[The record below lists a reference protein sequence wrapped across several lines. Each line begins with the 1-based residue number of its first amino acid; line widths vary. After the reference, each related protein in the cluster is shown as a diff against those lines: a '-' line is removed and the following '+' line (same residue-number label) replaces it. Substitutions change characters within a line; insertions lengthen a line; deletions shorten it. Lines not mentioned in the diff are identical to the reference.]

1 MVSQNVEVNKKRSAA
16 IDMTKGLSIMTLFYL
31 HFENGWMDVTHN
43 YFLVRSPV
51 FYLVVGWLWGMSS
64 HKRTIRQH
72 WEKRKQGLVKP
83 YLWFS
88 IIILVFD
95 LFLVILHLFEPFV
108 LFRDLYKT
116 LCLRG
121 IGTLWFLPALLGGE
135 LLFLAFRD
143 KPVILRIFLYI
154 ITFTIISCYN
164 FWHANVSFD
173 NLIVKELLDAPFRVI
188 KDISDCLIYL
198 SIAYFISSRYGS
210 RLIKLSKSTLFLI
223 GILCWVIDFCLMNY
237 LKLNLLFNEISFII
251 GNVIVGIGTLLL
263 FTSIEKYKIIEAPL
277 SYCGRNSL
285 IIMAVHYGILLQI
298 AILFDKL
305 VLGNSTYFGG
315 QTIIYFVVAVFL
327 QILIIKLI
335 NAKFRFI
342 IGK

>member
-1 MVSQNVEVNKKRSAA
+1 MLQSTENNKKRSAA
-16 IDMTKGLSIMTLFYL
+16 IDMIKGLSIMTLFYL
-31 HFENGWMDVTHN
+31 HFENGWMNVTNN

-64 HKRTIRQH
+64 HKRTIQEH
-72 WEKRKQGLVKP
+72 WKKRKQGLVKP

-95 LFLVILHLFEPFV
+95 LFLVLLHLFESFV
-108 LFRDLYKT
+108 LYRDLYKT

-143 KPVILRIFLYI
+143 RPISLRLFLYI
-154 ITFTIISCYN
+154 IAFTIILCYN
-164 FWHANVSFD
+164 FWHINVSFD
-173 NLIVKELLDAPFRVI
+173 NLIMKELLDAPFRVI

-198 SIAYFISSRYGS
+198 SIAYFISSHYG
-210 RLIKLSKSTLFLI
+210 RELISMNKAIMFLVGVI
-223 GILCWVIDFCLMNY
+223 CWGIDFYLMNC
-237 LKLNLLFNEISFII
+237 LELNLFFNGISFII
-251 GNVIVGIGTLLL
+251 GNVIVGIGTILL
-263 FTSIEKYKIIEAPL
+263 FTSIEKCKIIEAPL

-298 AILFDKL
+298 AILFDKF
-305 VLGNSTYFGG
+305 VLGNSTYYGNR
-315 QTIIYFVVAVFL
+315 TIIYFAVAVFL
-327 QILIIKLI
+327 QILAIKLI
-335 NAKFRFI
+335 NTKFRFI